1 MESSDRKVLVVGV
14 GKTGIETVKFLL
26 KRGEDVSVSDSSPV
40 EKIAEQAKLLES
52 WGVSLEAGGHTSG
65 TFLAAD
71 TIVLSPGVPFG
82 IPPVQ
87 EALGKGIEVISE
99 VELASR
105 FIDRPTIAVTGS
117 NGKTT
122 TSTLIA
128 RILEKNGR
136 KVFLGANIGTPLIQ
150 IADDFD
156 RYDILVLELSSFQLQ
171 GIESF
176 RPDVSVILNVSPN
189 HLDHHSSFDEYAES
203 KMKIFSNQTER
214 DWCIYKADDEV
225 IGKYIKGARP
235 GKLPFGPGRIEKG
248 VSYDGRGI
256 KYGND
261 YYDLAGVKLIG
272 YHNVE
277 NIMAAIA
284 AATIMGCDPRLI
296 REAVMEFDPLPH
308 RIEFIGEI
316 RGARFYNDSK
326 STSPGAALRALE
338 SLHPPIILIAGGK
351 DKGVS
356 FEPLKETIENKVKFM
371 VLMGESRFRMQRDL
385 GGKVGSVLA
394 ASLEEAIEKTLENL
408 APGDSVLFSPACS
421 SFDMF
426 QSYEERGR
434 RYKDLVRNIQLI

>member
-26 KRGEDVSVSDSSPV
+26 KRGADVSVSDSSPV

-256 KYGND
+256 IYGND
-261 YYDLAGVKLIG
+261 YYDLAGVKLRG